1 MPGASQAE
9 VCLASTRMAAPL
21 SREALEPAIAPPPWL
36 TVAEDS
42 LGGIM
47 LRQAAR
53 DEVLVPFDE
62 TRIIDVYSR

>member
-1 MPGASQAE
+1 
-9 VCLASTRMAAPL
+9 
-21 SREALEPAIAPPPWL
+21 
-36 TVAEDS
+36 
-42 LGGIM
+42 M